1 MKIVKILLPGMRR
14 ITFFSLLLF
23 GMFFLFS
30 SHASADSLTSCQDR
44 LSAGDP
50 VISGQCKQPI
60 NCAGLVGG
68 TSSCTATGE
77 KCCLSLTVD
86 SSSGSTITPV
96 GCPDDFEP
104 RGGVCFPRAGTV
116 GLGDI
121 SVFALLQRVLNWL
134 LGIFG
139 VLSVLAFVISGTQ
152 YLVSAGDEQM
162 VETAKNNMKY
172 AIIGLVVALSGL
184 IIVNAVAGLT
194 GAGGVTSF

>member
-1 MKIVKILLPGMRR
+1 MRR
-14 ITFFSLLLF
+14 SIFLSLLFSGIFFFFSSQAL
-23 GMFFLFS
+23 
-30 SHASADSLTSCQDR
+30 ADSLAACQDR

-50 VISGQCKQPI
+50 LLSGQCKQPT

-68 TSSCTATGE
+68 TSSCTALGE
-77 KCCLSLTVD
+77 KCCLSLTAD
-86 SSSGSTITPV
+86 SGSGAAVVPI
-96 GCPDDFEP
+96 GCPDGFTP
-104 RGGVCFPRAGTV
+104 KSGVCFPASGTV
-116 GLGDI
+116 GLGDM

-152 YLVSAGDEQM
+152 YLVSAGDEEM
-162 VETAKNNMKY
+162 VKTAKNNMKF